1 MRLRKHINNT
11 AGFSPGGDAAGAILL
26 EVVLA
31 LVLFV
36 AAAAVIAGA
45 VNASLEGVQRQKLS
59 THAVNLAM
67 TVLAELQIGLRSME
81 GGSPQPFAAP
91 FEHWTWQ
98 LNASVQEEQGQSP
111 TGLTLVE
118 VVVRHDDP
126 PFVHRLAQRIALS
139 KPARTA
145 GPPEREGGWA
155 GQPITKT
162 RTPGARLAAAAP

>member
-1 MRLRKHINNT
+1 MKIPPRLPNLVRPMRHC
-11 AGFSPGGDAAGAILL
+11 AGAVLL

-36 AAAAVIAGA
+36 AAATVIAGA

-59 THAVNLAM
+59 LHAVNLAM
-67 TVLAELQIGLRSME
+67 TVLAELQIGLRSVE

-98 LNASVQEEQGQSP
+98 LSATTQEERGQAR

-126 PFVHRLAQRIALS
+126 PFVHRLAQAIVLNNPPRQARGTTRPPLRIG
-139 KPARTA
+139 PAPA
-145 GPPEREGGWA
+145 
-155 GQPITKT
+155 
-162 RTPGARLAAAAP
+162 LAATPSP